1 MEKEETAMGYR
12 TETEEEKNGL
22 GSRTEEDREG
32 KKGQPAGQGDI
43 VRNYETGRRTKAE
56 KIRRESKTEGQGK
69 KKEEGAGQRWRKKQ

>member
-32 KKGQPAGQGDI
+32 KKDSQLDRGI
-43 VRNYETGRRTKAE
+43 
-56 KIRRESKTEGQGK
+56 
-69 KKEEGAGQRWRKKQ
+69 